1 MNSYVGGMRS
11 FAIVIVMLLLP
22 ACSEKPLT
30 SLTATEQAIQ
40 EARKMGAQDYASET
54 LKLAEDQYQKA
65 QEEIAMQ
72 ESNFALMRN
81 YTTAEELLSKARTD
95 AEKAVADAN
104 LGKLQAKSEAEAA
117 IMLARTTLSE
127 ARTLLAQAPRGKGT
141 QADLQ
146 ALNGDLEAADSINA
160 ELELALG
167 KEDYLGVKAKAQAMQ
182 NLSARVHDQVAA
194 AIQKVGKAK
203 A

>member
-1 MNSYVGGMRS
+1 MNRYVVSVRS
-11 FAIVIVMLLLP
+11 FAIVSVMLLLP

-95 AEKAVADAN
+95 AAVADAN